1 MTKNVPMKRI
11 YALKT
16 TKTDN
21 ISRVTLFILGIAASK
36 VQFGV
41 VRNKESSIKFTYYHV
56 CIYVYIDIQQKCILY
71 KNSNYEQSV
80 LWVIN

>member
-1 MTKNVPMKRI
+1 MH
-11 YALKT
+11 LKQQ
-16 TKTDN
+16 KTDN

-56 CIYVYIDIQQKCILY
+56 CMYVYSTEMYTVQKFKL
-71 KNSNYEQSV
+71 
-80 LWVIN
+80 

>member
-1 MTKNVPMKRI
+1 MH
-11 YALKT
+11 LKQQE
-16 TKTDN
+16 TDN

-56 CIYVYIDIQQKCILY
+56 CMYVCIYVYSTEMYTVQKFKL
-71 KNSNYEQSV
+71 
-80 LWVIN
+80 

>member
-21 ISRVTLFILGIAASK
+21 ISWVTLFILGIAASK

-56 CIYVYIDIQQKCILY
+56 CMYVCIFNWNVYCTKIQIMSSLCC
-71 KNSNYEQSV
+71 E
-80 LWVIN
+80 